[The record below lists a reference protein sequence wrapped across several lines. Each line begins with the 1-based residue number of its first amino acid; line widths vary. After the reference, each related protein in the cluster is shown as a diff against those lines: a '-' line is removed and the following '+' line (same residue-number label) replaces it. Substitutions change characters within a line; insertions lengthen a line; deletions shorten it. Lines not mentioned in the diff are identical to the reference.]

1 MKLLIENWR
10 SFVNEEDEQTE
21 GEQTEGETSVSQED
35 IDRLFSGH
43 ASGRPFDAKTEKVL
57 DSEATI
63 NEVEATEE
71 GYDVVLQDFIAV
83 HNNMSD
89 AIAGENPSLI
99 KAYMNLAYEKK
110 EWMKALDQIKAAI
123 ERDARSVSF
132 YNRAIHNEV
141 WNDDSHAFYG
151 EKEKVLAKFLVQNK
165 SYLKSITRLFRYLAA
180 IERIFTSAFGTD
192 TNKLDNYHKAV
203 SAIKLFTGESVE
215 AVRKPEG
222 FEADKAE
229 IISNNERMLNRI
241 SQTLR
246 GLDIVARPILNVQ
259 SQQHFDENDFN
270 VRNNIALLNI
280 NNQHYDDL
288 RTKIFN
294 LTREERPTKFS
305 YEFANGF
312 LTYAGK
318 NSPPLF
324 IQQGTEIYRGI
335 NVDNDEYE
343 RYKNMSPGDATST
356 YHDIVSWTTDM
367 DVAKGFAMGEKD
379 KNDDTKSPNPHAI
392 LMRVKATR
400 GLYVEEYSAYPHEKE
415 VICGG
420 DLVLVDVS
428 QWREQN
434 SLGTVM
440 DGLMLDFEYK

>member
-21 GEQTEGETSVSQED
+21 GETSVSQED
-35 IDRLFSGH
+35 IDALFDDH
-43 ASGRPFDAKTEKVL
+43 ASGRKFNAETEKVL
-57 DSEATI
+57 DSGATI

-71 GYDVVLQDFIAV
+71 GYDVVLQDFIDI

-132 YNRAIHNEV
+132 YNNAIHNEV

-151 EKEKVLAKFLVQNK
+151 EKEKVLAKFLVQNN

-192 TNKLDNYHKAV
+192 TNKLNNYHKAV
-203 SAIKLFTGESVE
+203 SAIKLFTGESVDT
-215 AVRKPEG
+215 VRKPEG
-222 FEADKAE
+222 FLSDKAK

-241 SQTLR
+241 SQTLT

-259 SQQHFDENDFN
+259 SQQYFDENDFN

-280 NNQHYDDL
+280 NNQHYNDL
-288 RTKIFN
+288 RTKISN

-324 IQQGTEIYRGI
+324 IQQGTEIYRGV
-335 NVDNDEYE
+335 NAPEDKYLK
-343 RYKNMSPGDATST
+343 YKGMAPGTIKP
-356 YHDIVSWTTDM
+356 YHDIVSWTTDI
-367 DVAKGFAMGEKD
+367 DIAKGFAFGEKE
-379 KNDDTKSPNPHAI
+379 KNDNKSPPNPHPII
-392 LMRVKATR
+392 LRVKVSR

-420 DLVLVDVS
+420 DLVLTDVS
-428 QWREQN
+428 PWREQN
-434 SLGTVM
+434 SEGVIM
-440 DGLMLDFEYK
+440 DGLFLDFEYK